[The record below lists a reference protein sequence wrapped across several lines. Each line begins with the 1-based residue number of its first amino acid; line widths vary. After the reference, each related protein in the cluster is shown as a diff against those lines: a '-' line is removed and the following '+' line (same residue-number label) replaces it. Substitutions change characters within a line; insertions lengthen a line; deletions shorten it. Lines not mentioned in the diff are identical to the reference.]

1 MKTDKAQKQL
11 HIQARRD
18 AHNTALA
25 SLATNGKDG
34 LKIWRALRKLEGV
47 AHRHAEAYCNGDT
60 ATTPFKGK
68 APLIHDYRADSSLAW
83 DALICYVKD
92 EIVKIFGH
100 VPEGFFINGDARGH
114 ALKLD
119 AERVKIPEGM
129 QTDWGGDGILAAVI
143 E

>member
-11 HIQARRD
+11 HLQARRD

-25 SLATNGKDG
+25 SLATNGKEG
-34 LKIWRALRKLEGV
+34 LKIWRALRKLEGI
-47 AHRHAEAYCNGDT
+47 AHRHAEAYCNGDV
-60 ATTPFKGK
+60 A
-68 APLIHDYRADSSLAW
+68 LINSGTHFDYRNDEEAW
-83 DALICYVKD
+83 SNFSAYVKA
-92 EIVKIFGH
+92 EAVKIFGH

-114 ALKLD
+114 SLKLD

-129 QTDWGGDGILAAVI
+129 ETDWGGDGILAAVI